1 MHQPIDAVI
10 FHALPG
16 LGGKGTAVAISP
28 EGAID
33 RGRVVQILVPSGLGR
48 GLWLDGRMG
57 IEECDLASESLR
69 PSARPLNQLADHRA
83 I

>member
-1 MHQPIDAVI
+1 MRSARLATAEENAPAAREDVHQPIDAVI

-57 IEECDLASESLR
+57 VE
-69 PSARPLNQLADHRA
+69 
-83 I
+83 